1 MAFERRFNAI
11 RFYSKLNHF
20 VLSPRKKPNHFV
32 LKIRPGGFADYIKI
46 VSYTQ
51 QVVSYYALA
60 DVVLVCS
67 TFETFG
73 RVAVEA
79 QKCGL
84 PLILSDVGANP
95 ERIEDGVNGL
105 LYQKGN
111 IAELAEKIEI
121 LRDEN
126 VRKMLSKNIDSIA
139 IEEKYGIDNFASS
152 FCTLLGL

>member
-1 MAFERRFNAI
+1 M
-11 RFYSKLNHF
+11 
-20 VLSPRKKPNHFV
+20 
-32 LKIRPGGFADYIKI
+32 
-46 VSYTQ
+46 
-51 QVVSYYALA
+51 
-60 DVVLVCS
+60 LVCS

-126 VRKMLSKNIDSIA
+126 VRKMLSKNIDSI
-139 IEEKYGIDNFASS
+139 
-152 FCTLLGL
+152 

>member
-1 MAFERRFNAI
+1 M
-11 RFYSKLNHF
+11 
-20 VLSPRKKPNHFV
+20 
-32 LKIRPGGFADYIKI
+32 
-46 VSYTQ
+46 
-51 QVVSYYALA
+51 
-60 DVVLVCS
+60 LVCS

-121 LRDEN
+121 LRDET
-126 VRKMLSKNIDSIA
+126 L
-139 IEEKYGIDNFASS
+139 EKCSPKHRFHCNRGKVWY
-152 FCTLLGL
+152 

>member
-1 MAFERRFNAI
+1 MLALCP
-11 RFYSKLNHF
+11 K
-20 VLSPRKKPNHFV
+20 
-32 LKIRPGGFADYIKI
+32 YIQDNGLDNNVKI

>member
-1 MAFERRFNAI
+1 MWGK
-11 RFYSKLNHF
+11 S
-20 VLSPRKKPNHFV
+20 
-32 LKIRPGGFADYIKI
+32 
-46 VSYTQ
+46 
-51 QVVSYYALA
+51 
-60 DVVLVCS
+60 
-67 TFETFG
+67 
-73 RVAVEA
+73 
-79 QKCGL
+79 
-84 PLILSDVGANP
+84 

-152 FCTLLGL
+152 FCYFVGLVECNCKYDERYPFSLSLYYNLCL